1 MSKFIRFK
9 MGAYEEKLLDD
20 WSELVN
26 KDGKTDI
33 EREKQASLSFELAC
47 IVNSAEKHNLEPGI
61 YEADQK
67 YL

>member
-20 WSELVN
+20 WRDLLN
-26 KDGKTDI
+26 KDDKTDF
-33 EREKQASLSFELAC
+33 EREKQTSLSFELAC
-47 IVNSAEKHNLEPGI
+47 VLNAAEKHNLEPDI